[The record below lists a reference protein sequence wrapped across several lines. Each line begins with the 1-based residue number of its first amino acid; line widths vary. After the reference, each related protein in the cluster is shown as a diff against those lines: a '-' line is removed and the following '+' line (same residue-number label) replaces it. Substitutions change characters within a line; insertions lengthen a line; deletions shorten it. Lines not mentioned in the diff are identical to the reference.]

1 MNPFLPITD
10 IYAREILDS
19 RGNPTVEV
27 EVVAGEHYHGVAQV
41 PSGISTG
48 SHEAVELR
56 DGESRYHG
64 MGVRKAVSAVNDKI
78 VREIMDVNVFEQKEI
93 DKILCKLDGN
103 EKKKSLGVNAMLG
116 VSLAVARC
124 GADAAGLPLYRYL
137 GGVREYTLPIP
148 VMNLINGGR
157 HADNMLDFQEFL
169 ILPVGMKRFE
179 DAIRCGT
186 EVYHTLKQILE
197 QDGKSTAVGDE
208 GGFAPQLRS
217 AEEAFQYLV
226 YAIEEAGYEP
236 GRQVVLGMD
245 VSANGLYNM
254 DSGLYKLTGT
264 DRRFSTEAMIDY
276 YESLCETFPVRSIED
291 GLWEDD
297 WRGWQE
303 LTKRLGGRVQ
313 IVGDD
318 FFVTD
323 KTRLEK
329 GVAEKCGNAVLI
341 KPNQRGTLSE
351 TMETIQAARKAGYEM
366 IVSHR
371 SGDTEDTIISDMAVA
386 FGCGQIKAGA
396 PCRSERV
403 AKYNRLLKIEEELS
417 RGCAKSAI
425 Y

>member
-1 MNPFLPITD
+1 M
-10 IYAREILDS
+10 
-19 RGNPTVEV
+19 
-27 EVVAGEHYHGVAQV
+27 
-41 PSGISTG
+41 
-48 SHEAVELR
+48 
-56 DGESRYHG
+56 
-64 MGVRKAVSAVNDKI
+64 
-78 VREIMDVNVFEQKEI
+78 
-93 DKILCKLDGN
+93 
-103 EKKKSLGVNAMLG
+103 
-116 VSLAVARC
+116 
-124 GADAAGLPLYRYL
+124 
-137 GGVREYTLPIP
+137 
-148 VMNLINGGR
+148 
-157 HADNMLDFQEFL
+157 
-169 ILPVGMKRFE
+169 
-179 DAIRCGT
+179 
-186 EVYHTLKQILE
+186 
-197 QDGKSTAVGDE
+197 
-208 GGFAPQLRS
+208 
-217 AEEAFQYLV
+217 
-226 YAIEEAGYEP
+226 
-236 GRQVVLGMD
+236 
-245 VSANGLYNM
+245 
-254 DSGLYKLTGT
+254 
-264 DRRFSTEAMIDY
+264 
-276 YESLCETFPVRSIED
+276 
-291 GLWEDD
+291 WEDD

-417 RGCAKSAI
+417 RGWAKSAI